1 MQNRRFSGGLAKTA
15 SAVALALF
23 GLTTSGVAEAGPSRA
38 VELAPRGATIEN
50 SGVDRSG
57 DAVDGMIAVDLKN
70 DVTASDIAELER
82 EYGLSLRP
90 NSIFSDGERLEVAE
104 VSPAREREIL
114 ARLARDARVERAEP
128 MALYRASFV
137 PNDPLYAEK
146 QWHLNR
152 VAAERAWDYGCGE
165 GVTVAV
171 IDTGVACYD
180 KGPFSRGSDLEGT
193 RCGDGYNFIDDTPEA
208 VDDQGHGTHVA
219 GTIAQT
225 THNGKGVAGLA
236 HCARLMPIK
245 VLNKH
250 GWGTLADVAE
260 GIRYA
265 ADHGAHVINLSLG
278 GPSPAAILGEAVKYA
293 VGKGVVV
300 VAAAGNSGR
309 SVGYPAAYEGVIA
322 VSATDQNDRIAWF
335 SSRGPQ
341 VVIGAPGVAVTQQ
354 TICEGGRNKCELFG
368 TFNGTSMA
376 SPHVA
381 GAAALVVGQG
391 VTDPGAVREALTRT
405 AKPKE
410 ETNLYGAGVLDA
422 GAAVAHVHWVHFA
435 VRAIA
440 ILGLLALVSQRIR
453 KFGGHVVRGPGLV
466 FGALLAG
473 VGLLPFAP
481 LLGFSA
487 HLGAF
492 RWVAEL
498 LTRPFGE
505 WDMVLGS
512 GWHRWLLL
520 ASALPTMGLTAFL
533 FGAKRFR
540 STLGGFAIGSAA
552 LLAQMA
558 IQADVAFPL
567 GSVALRA
574 FAVANALVCVFIAR
588 IALDSKNAS

>member
-1 MQNRRFSGGLAKTA
+1 MSDGDRR
-15 SAVALALF
+15 
-23 GLTTSGVAEAGPSRA
+23 AG
-38 VELAPRGATIEN
+38 
-50 SGVDRSG
+50 
-57 DAVDGMIAVDLKN
+57 
-70 DVTASDIAELER
+70 R

-90 NSIFSDGERLEVAE
+90 NSVFSDGEKLEIAE
-104 VSPAREREIL
+104 VPIARERDVL
-114 ARLARDARVERAEP
+114 DRLARDPRVERAEP

-137 PNDPLYAEK
+137 PNDPLYGEK

-165 GVTVAV
+165 A
-171 IDTGVACYD
+171 
-180 KGPFSRGSDLEGT
+180 SRSRSSTPASPATT
-193 RCGDGYNFIDDTPEA
+193 RGRSRAGAISRHALRRRLRLRQRHRGGLGRP
-208 VDDQGHGTHVA
+208 GHGTHVA

-236 HCARLMPIK
+236 YCARLMPIK

-309 SVGYPAAYEGVIA
+309 AVGYPAAYDGVIA
-322 VSATDQNDRIAWF
+322 VSASDQNDRIAWF

-341 VVIGAPGVAVTQQ
+341 VVLAAPGVAVTQQ

-391 VTDPGAVREALTRT
+391 VTDPAAVRAALTTT
-405 AKPKE
+405 ARPKGE
-410 ETNLYGAGVLDA
+410 PSLYGAGVLDA
-422 GAAVAHVHWVHFA
+422 GAALARVHWTHVA

-440 ILGLLALVSQRIR
+440 LLGLLALVSQRIR
-453 KFGGHVVRGPGLV
+453 KFGGHVVKGPGLI

-481 LLGFSA
+481 LLGLSA
-487 HLGAF
+487 HLGSF

-498 LTRPFGE
+498 LSRPFGE
-505 WDMVLGS
+505 WDMVLGT

-533 FGAKRFR
+533 FGAKRLR
-540 STLGGFAIGSAA
+540 STLGGFALGSAA

-558 IQADVAFPL
+558 VQADVAFPL
-567 GSVALRA
+567 GGTLLRV

-588 IALDSKNAS
+588 IALDSKNTS